1 MKRLAG
7 IAMLA
12 GLLAI
17 VAAACSTETES
28 AATPAPTTVVGVP
41 DMVEAPAPIE
51 SLDLMIA
58 ESFPPQY
65 FLAVTSGL
73 PNGCVKFDGYVIER
87 AGNDI
92 RVIVKNLKPSDEGIV
107 CAQVYGTVETSV
119 PLGSDFESGETY
131 TVEVGD
137 KSHTFIAQ

>member
-1 MKRLAG
+1 LRHLAG
-7 IAMLA
+7 FVVLA

-17 VAAACSTETES
+17 GAVACSTEPES

-51 SLDLMIA
+51 SLDLLIA

-65 FLAVTSGL
+65 FMVVTSGL
-73 PNGCVKFDGYVIER
+73 PNSCVKFDGYVIER
-87 AGNDI
+87 AGTEI
-92 RVIVKNLKPSDEGIV
+92 RVIVKNLRPSDEGMV

-137 KSHTFIAQ
+137 KSHTFVAQ

>member
-1 MKRLAG
+1 
-7 IAMLA
+7 MLA

-17 VAAACSTETES
+17 VAAACSTEPES

-41 DMVEAPAPIE
+41 GMVEAPAPIE
-51 SLDLMIA
+51 SLDLTIA

-73 PNGCVKFDGYVIER
+73 PNGCVKFDGYVIEW
-87 AGNDI
+87 AGNEI

-119 PLGSDFESGETY
+119 PLGSDVESGETY